1 MLVRSSLWHLNILC
15 SCLKLRCQSKCSV
28 SNRGLL
34 IKILK
39 FDFTDIWPFP
49 VYAFVESLLEIL
61 GSHYG
66 NHVSIALF
74 NWIWNVR
81 AGRSFFEAWSRAV
94 ACPVGASHG
103 AWVGPWAA
111 PSLWVEEEE
120 AERVDGKGEEWRRA
134 HPMGKPANKNPLILS
149 CPLLPCL
156 PRKCLRSME
165 NGCPRERM
173 SKRETGSPL
182 MSSSPSP
189 WGRSTSSPH

>member
-1 MLVRSSLWHLNILC
+1 MCIREVLPRDMRIYINWDFFFFYRESNRRVLYPIGMWLFMLVRSSLWHLNILC

-74 NWIWNVR
+74 NWIWNV
-81 AGRSFFEAWSRAV
+81 
-94 ACPVGASHG
+94 CLYSHSSY
-103 AWVGPWAA
+103 
-111 PSLWVEEEE
+111 SLQ
-120 AERVDGKGEEWRRA
+120 
-134 HPMGKPANKNPLILS
+134 
-149 CPLLPCL
+149 
-156 PRKCLRSME
+156 E
-165 NGCPRERM
+165 NNIV
-173 SKRETGSPL
+173 
-182 MSSSPSP
+182 
-189 WGRSTSSPH
+189 